1 MGATNRKAMGWKDTG
16 DGKFSDATDAAKVGD
31 DITSW
36 NIGNTEVPANLPS
49 DYLMLGAYKLLF
61 DGSPQGYTAWMKSP
75 GYYDWKDYT
84 AKDSFEKSDYFIGLA
99 GTQTLLPT
107 CSPISSN
114 SSTPRDRA

>member
-75 GYYDWKDYT
+75 AIMTGRIIRRKT
-84 AKDSFEKSDYFIGLA
+84 ASKSRI
-99 GTQTLLPT
+99 T
-107 CSPISSN
+107 S
-114 SSTPRDRA
+114 